1 MLRWLCLFL
10 LLANAILFLWFSL
23 QVEPKQAVVDAER
36 DGLQQLKL
44 VSEMTLPEGGLSV
57 ASVKC
62 TLFSGL
68 ETEVQAIALVQ
79 LIVSEG
85 GKAAYKFLGDK
96 RVATYALVI
105 NLPQDLQQRLTVL
118 DILETNGHNEID
130 DELLGYEYVLEGFSE
145 KNAAQE
151 QMAELARINVVSV
164 VESRYSIKQNYQVVM
179 DSSIGRI
186 LSNKIKEVVKE
197 KYSLIKIEKKVC
209 EGVAKP

>member
-1 MLRWLCLFL
+1 VLKWLCLFL

-23 QVEPKQAVVDAER
+23 QVEPKQAVVDEEQ

-44 VSEMTLPEGGLSV
+44 VSEIALPTGSGSV
-57 ASVKC
+57 ASGKC

-85 GKAAYKFLGDK
+85 GKAAYKALGDK

-105 NLPQDLQQRLTVL
+105 SLPQDLQQRLSVL
-118 DILETNGHNEID
+118 DILEANGHNEIG

-145 KNAAQE
+145 KVAAQDR
-151 QMAELARINVVSV
+151 MAELAKINVVSV
-164 VESRYSIKQNYQVVM
+164 VEPRYSIKQNYQVVM
-179 DSSIGRI
+179 DSSIGRN
-186 LSNKIKEVVKE
+186 LSNKIKEVVE
-197 KYSLIKIEKKVC
+197 EEYSLIKIEKKVC